1 MNRVS
6 YSLILYQTLFL
17 IPLHRVGDATLA
29 QGYRDNVPHGLAW
42 VERGIGVL
50 KDDLRRAVKVS
61 RNVGQDAPLLRHRPS
76 CLTIPSMFDG

>member
-6 YSLILYQTLFL
+6 DSLILYQTLFL

-29 QGYRDNVPHGLAW
+29 QGDRDNVPHGLVW
-42 VERGIGVL
+42 DERGIGVL

-61 RNVGQDAPLLRHRPS
+61 RNVGQDAILFHNPIRV
-76 CLTIPSMFDG
+76 